1 MSFYPVNST
10 SESRFGRVANA
21 GNTCTSSVL
30 LQELSAFSEIYE
42 PLLQPDLLTSEAQ
55 RELLLHLA
63 FCVQELK
70 SGRSVTYNMVTELN
84 LLLIRLGW
92 LKENLS
98 LFHQYFYPLSAFFS
112 PLPSGS
118 PYDLSELA
126 LSMLKHIEGVIVLE
140 KGSNESFQEAI
151 LNAFPKIDLAPHCLW
166 RVAKEYQEEVPF
178 EDSFSMNGFTFTLK
192 MVLSCQRKSSG
203 NHVVAYRR
211 LADQWMLLD
220 DSKVIAVHAPST
232 IGVYMVLYEAMLM
245 DSGN

>member
-1 MSFYPVNST
+1 M
-10 SESRFGRVANA
+10 

-30 LQELSAFSEIYE
+30 LQELAAFSEIYE
-42 PLLQPDLLTSEAQ
+42 PLLQPDLQTGDAQ
-55 RELLLHLA
+55 RELLGHLA

-70 SGRSVTYNMVTELN
+70 TGRSVTYNMVTELN
-84 LLLIRLGW
+84 RLLIRLGW
-92 LKENLS
+92 LQEKLS
-98 LFHQYFYPLSAFFS
+98 LFHHYLYPLSSFFS
-112 PLPSGS
+112 SLPSGS
-118 PYDLSELA
+118 PYDLSEL
-126 LSMLKHIEGVIVLE
+126 VISFLQHRESIVVLE

-178 EDSFSMNGFTFTLK
+178 EDSFSINGFTFSLK

-211 LADQWMLLD
+211 LEDQWMLFD
-220 DSKVIAVHAPST
+220 DNKVIAVHEPST
-232 IGVYMVLYEAMLM
+232 IGVYMVLYEAMLKK